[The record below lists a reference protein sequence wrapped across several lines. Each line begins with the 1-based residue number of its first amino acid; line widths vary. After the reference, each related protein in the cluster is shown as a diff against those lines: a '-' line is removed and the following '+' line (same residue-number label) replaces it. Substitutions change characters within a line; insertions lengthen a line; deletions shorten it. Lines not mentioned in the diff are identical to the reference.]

1 MRYFMHLAYN
11 GFRYYGWQIQAD
23 QISVQAVISD
33 AMKKIMKEDIAL
45 TGTGR
50 TDTGVHARSFYA
62 HFDTRQTFD
71 EKDIKNLIHRLNS
84 FLPNDIVI
92 FNIFAV
98 AANTHARFD
107 AIERTY
113 RYYISVNKNPFA
125 IDTSYRIFFHPDIDL
140 MNQACE
146 ELKRHRDFSSFSKS
160 HTDTKTNN
168 CIIIHAF
175 WKQEK
180 NLLVF
185 EITANRFLRNMVR
198 AITGTMLDLGKHK
211 ISLKDFRQIIIAKD
225 RCKAG
230 ISVPAHA
237 LFLEKISYPFNLS

>member
-84 FLPNDIVI
+84 FLPNDIII
-92 FNIFAV
+92 FNIF
-98 AANTHARFD
+98 
-107 AIERTY
+107 Y
-113 RYYISVNKNPFA
+113 
-125 IDTSYRIFFHPDIDL
+125 
-140 MNQACE
+140 
-146 ELKRHRDFSSFSKS
+146 SSNSI
-160 HTDTKTNN
+160 N
-168 CIIIHAF
+168 
-175 WKQEK
+175 
-180 NLLVF
+180 
-185 EITANRFLRNMVR
+185 
-198 AITGTMLDLGKHK
+198 
-211 ISLKDFRQIIIAKD
+211 
-225 RCKAG
+225 
-230 ISVPAHA
+230 
-237 LFLEKISYPFNLS
+237 

>member
-11 GFRYYGWQIQAD
+11 GARYYGWQIQAD
-23 QISVQAVISD
+23 QISIQAVISD
-33 AMKKIMKEDIAL
+33 AMKKIMKEDITL
-45 TGTGR
+45 TGAGR

-62 HFDTRQTFD
+62 HFDTQQTFD
-71 EKDIKNLIHRLNS
+71 EKDIKNLTHRLNS

-98 AANTHARFD
+98 YANAHARFD

-113 RYYISVNKNPFA
+113 RYYVSVNKNPFA
-125 IDTSYRIFFHPDIDL
+125 INTSYRIFFHPDIDI

-146 ELKRHRDFSSFSKS
+146 ELKRHHDFSSFSKS
-160 HTDTKTNN
+160 HTDTKTND
-168 CIIIHAF
+168 CFITHAL
-175 WKQEK
+175 WKKEK
-180 NLLVF
+180 DLLVF

-211 ISLKDFRQIIIAKD
+211 ITLEDFRQIIIAKD

>member
-11 GFRYYGWQIQAD
+11 GARYYGWQIQAD
-23 QISVQAVISD
+23 QITIQAVISD
-33 AMKKIMKEDIAL
+33 AMKKIMNEDIAL
-45 TGTGR
+45 TGAGR

-62 HFDTRQTFD
+62 HFDTGLTLD
-71 EKDIKNLIHRLNS
+71 KKDINNLIYRLNS
-84 FLPNDIVI
+84 FLPKDIVI
-92 FNIFAV
+92 FNIFNV
-98 AANTHARFD
+98 ADNAHARFD

-113 RYYISVNKNPFA
+113 RYYVSVNKNPFT
-125 IDTSYRIFFHPDIDL
+125 IDTSFRIFFHPDIDL

-146 ELKRHRDFSSFSKS
+146 ELKQHQDFSSFSKS
-160 HTDTKTNN
+160 HTDTKTND
-168 CIIIHAF
+168 CIITHAV
-175 WKQEK
+175 WKKE
-180 NLLVF
+180 NDLLVF

-198 AITGTMLDLGKHK
+198 AITGTMLELGKHK
-211 ISLKDFRQIIIAKD
+211 ITLDDFRQIIIAKD